1 MSNTPEKKKKSLQ
14 AFKSE
19 IHAIVPM
26 DIEVIH
32 RRLHQIK
39 DKQIEV
45 STRRTSSE
53 TVAFIIQHRSGS
65 RVNSEISGTLRRWQG
80 TQTRLDADSRSYV
93 PGEWIN
99 YVVYIICVLC
109 LTWVFTIVMQG
120 FLTLFVGISQ
130 WFMSLALSLVGAV
143 ALMHYSITVDLFR
156 EKHYQAAKDIDHLF
170 QELADTLTGALPD
183 ELRLLEF
190 DGSEDALARLLKHET
205 QTNIQVGS
213 DGELR

>member
-1 MSNTPEKKKKSLQ
+1 
-14 AFKSE
+14 
-19 IHAIVPM
+19 
-26 DIEVIH
+26 
-32 RRLHQIK
+32 
-39 DKQIEV
+39 
-45 STRRTSSE
+45 
-53 TVAFIIQHRSGS
+53 
-65 RVNSEISGTLRRWQG
+65 
-80 TQTRLDADSRSYV
+80 
-93 PGEWIN
+93 
-99 YVVYIICVLC
+99 
-109 LTWVFTIVMQG
+109 MQG

-143 ALMHYSITVDLFR
+143 ALMHYSIAVDLFR